1 MWFLSLSEAWR
12 RAWGLDGL
20 PWSRPKPPAEE
31 LSPGA
36 PLALSP
42 AEAPAV
48 LPSRR
53 KSATQMILARSILT
67 RLQALQR
74 DLEQVDEPMMS
85 MRVGKLAQDLDITLD
100 HIEEMK

>member
-12 RAWGLDGL
+12 RAWGLDEL
-20 PWSRPKPPAEE
+20 PWSRPKPPA
-31 LSPGA
+31 A

-48 LPSRR
+48 LPPRR

-85 MRVGKLAQDLDITLD
+85 MRVGKLAQDLDVTLD